1 MTEFTNLTYDKFAE
15 RAKDPNLS
23 KYEKIGFPDEIRRG
37 LESFIFFNIR
47 DKIKGFNKT
56 RRRVIDIGCGC
67 SELPKMLSE
76 LCLTQNNELILI
88 DSPEMLE
95 ALGKIPWGTKM
106 AGKFP
111 DLIYELMLNWADIV
125 IAYSVLHHVYAES
138 EIAVWDF
145 LAGATALLDRGGE
158 LLVGDLPNLDKRIR
172 HGLPETQETYS
183 FTDAFLL
190 EICRVHRRL
199 GYDAYIL
206 SQSAPLPFYQ
216 SRDDILIRRI

>member
-37 LESFIFFNIR
+37 LESFIYFDIR
-47 DKIKGFNKT
+47 DKVKSLNKT

-67 SELPKMLSE
+67 SDLPKLLAE
-76 LCLTQNNELILI
+76 WCLTKNNELILI
-88 DSPEMLE
+88 DSPEMLD
-95 ALGKIPWGTKM
+95 ALGKIPWGSKI

-111 DLIYELMLNWADIV
+111 DLLYELMLNWADVVIV
-125 IAYSVLHHVYAES
+125 YSVLQHVAMES
-138 EIAVWDF
+138 ETAVWDF

-158 LLVGDLPNLDKRIR
+158 LLLGDLPNLDKRIR
-172 HGLPETQETYS
+172 HNLPETHESCS
-183 FTDAFLL
+183 FTDAFLM

-199 GYDAYIL
+199 GYDAFIL
-206 SQSAPLPFYQ
+206 PQSAPLPFYQ